1 MNPGYFTYLCI
12 FILYILLWMNWLT
25 PFLQQMQISEKTFAL
40 LLTMYL
46 VFSFVVLPYQGS
58 VQINVGIFVF
68 PALLLYWA
76 WGKEGKDSR
85 IMIVSSFLLVGVNLF
100 LLRYIIRIDPVLLVI
115 KESYLCAFIAIISG
129 LILAKSQK
137 DVFLILGSGLY
148 LMELL
153 FQWWSYTRGG
163 EVYFG
168 DGMFSDIFLL
178 SLLGGL
184 LLRRAFEWVMSCL
197 SIRFHL

>member
-1 MNPGYFTYLCI
+1 MNPGYFTYVCI
-12 FILYILLWMNWLT
+12 FILFILLWMNWLV
-25 PFLQQMQISEKTFAL
+25 PFLQQMQISEKTFAF
-40 LLTMYL
+40 LLTIYV
-46 VFSFVVLPYQGS
+46 VFSFVVLPYKGH
-58 VQINVGIFVF
+58 VQVNVGLFIL

-76 WGKEGKDSR
+76 WGKEERDNR

-100 LLRYIIRIDPVLLVI
+100 LLRYVIRIDPVLLI
-115 KESYLCAFIAIISG
+115 MDEPYLCSSIAIILG

-137 DVFLILGSGLY
+137 HVFLILGSGLY
-148 LMELL
+148 LMEIL

-163 EVYFG
+163 DLYFG

-178 SLLGGL
+178 SLVGGIF
-184 LLRRAFEWVMSCL
+184 LRRAFEWVMSCL